1 MPFLF
6 STLLGIVDIA
16 GYSFIALFTAMYTW
30 RITNFKFIFHVASKF
45 VRLHISSLY
54 IYKYVCNTNRV
65 VNTAYRETSVNRP
78 YNDKTG
84 G

>member
-1 MPFLF
+1 M
-6 STLLGIVDIA
+6 LGIVDIA

-30 RITNFKFIFHVASKF
+30 RIINFKFIFHVASKC
-45 VRLHISSLY
+45 VRLHISLY
-54 IYKYVCNTNRV
+54 IYKYVFNTNRV
-65 VNTAYRETSVNRP
+65 VNTAYRETSVNGP